1 MYTWNPGYRSCNY
14 CKTPFDPCGDSKK
27 RYCSEECHQ
36 AYLQRMRIRYVP
48 KSEKH
53 DNCLFCGKNI
63 TERRIGTKY
72 CSDFCSEKARNIKK
86 GLIEDHGELLKKCP
100 ICGKDFKTWKSK
112 KETCSPECSKKYHLA
127 DRRLA
132 DRIIDRGITLEKL
145 SARDG
150 NQCQI
155 CGLFVDW
162 TDFVKHD
169 NHVTCGRMYPSIDHI
184 KPLSLGG
191 LHSWGNVQ
199 LAHMVCNTR
208 KNNRYIG

>member
-1 MYTWNPGYRSCNY
+1 MERSCSY
-14 CKTPFDPCGDSKK
+14 CGKHFASYPEDKN

-36 AYLQRMRIRYVP
+36 LYLARQRSRHLL
-48 KSEKH
+48 KSEEYVR
-53 DNCLFCGKNI
+53 CLFCGELIEGK
-63 TERRIGTKY
+63 RRGAKF
-72 CSDFCSEKARNIKK
+72 CSDFCRRKYHDIQK
-86 GLIEDHGELLKKCP
+86 GIVFGHGELIKTCP

-112 KETCSPECSKKYHLA
+112 KETCSLECSKKYHLA
-127 DRRLA
+127 DRRLTG
-132 DRIIDRGITLEKL
+132 RIIDRGITLEKL

-150 NQCQI
+150 DQCQI

-162 TDFVKHD
+162 TDFVKQD

-191 LHSWGNVQ
+191 LHSWSNVQ